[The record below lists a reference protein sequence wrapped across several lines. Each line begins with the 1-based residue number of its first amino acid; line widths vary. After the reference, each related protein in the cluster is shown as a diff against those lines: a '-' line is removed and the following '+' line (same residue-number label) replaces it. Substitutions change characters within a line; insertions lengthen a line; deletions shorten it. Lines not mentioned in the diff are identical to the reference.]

1 MQQAMMAAQISMI
14 LLTLVLSCY
23 WRIWALNDALRD

>member
-1 MQQAMMAAQISMI
+1 MMAAQISMI

-23 WRIWALNDALRD
+23 WRIWVLNDTLKD